1 MPSENLFTNAAPAN
15 PVILSF
21 SAPSGGLGTTLLTT
35 NLAIQLAKKG
45 RNVLVADLALTEAS
59 CHLALGVLR
68 PERHLGMVLSK
79 EVKSLKE
86 ALVPTSVN
94 NLALLA
100 GCPESSDVANIAYLS
115 KQKLLSDLRELDYDY
130 VLIDAGSGTGAD
142 TLDFFLA
149 GHYSIAVVQATSVGL
164 EPFYRFFR
172 ATLRRLLMEGLNKK
186 RYQVLAPGLHPHS
199 PLSGLWDM
207 EETRE
212 EDLAAVERAIEAR
225 RFAFVQT
232 GLTSEKDQR
241 MGQQL
246 EALLRRNFLCPIR
259 FLGGIDWDKE
269 ATAAHRALEPIAKAY
284 PMCSF
289 SLAVERLANVI
300 LKEEK
305 EPFPTE
311 GHLNPRALGE
321 MDAYELLEI
330 PYNATVK
337 DIQVAYGRL
346 LEPYL
351 ETSPLTLSLYTKEE
365 RESFRDRLEDAYKR
379 LINTGL
385 RQRYDDDLIGRGR
398 MEPGQRVEEYGE
410 PASESSGSFPT
421 PGGTV
426 HPGEDASARAARNVE
441 AILEEIHQFDGK
453 ALRRIREARGISIA
467 EIVSETNIRTW
478 YIECMEAE
486 RFDALPAPLYLR
498 GFLKQIAQYLGLDP
512 ERVLIDYLTN
522 FQAWKHGQ
530 GKP

>member
-1 MPSENLFTNAAPAN
+1 MASENLFTSEAPEN

-21 SAPSGGLGTTLLTT
+21 SAPSGGLGTTLLAA
-35 NLAIQLAKKG
+35 NLGIQLAKKG
-45 RNVLVADLALTEAS
+45 RSVLVADLALTEAS

-79 EVKSLKE
+79 ELRSLKE
-86 ALVPTSVN
+86 ALIPTSVN

-100 GCPESSDVANIAYLS
+100 GCPESPDVANIAYLS
-115 KQKLLSDLRELDYDY
+115 KQKLLGDLRELEYDY
-130 VLIDAGSGTGAD
+130 ILVDSGSGTGAD

-149 GHYSIAVVQATSVGL
+149 GHYSIAVVQATAVGL
-164 EPFYRFFR
+164 DPFYRFFR
-172 ATLRRLLMEGLNKK
+172 AAMRRLLVEGLNKK
-186 RYQVLAPGLHPHS
+186 RYQALSASLHQNS
-199 PLSGLWDM
+199 PLTGLWDM
-207 EETRE
+207 EATRE
-212 EDLAAVERAIEAR
+212 EDLAAVERAIESR

-246 EALLRRNFLCPIR
+246 EALLRRNFLCPVR
-259 FLGGIDWDKE
+259 FLGGIEWDPQSE
-269 ATAAHRALEPIAKAY
+269 AAHRALEPIAKAY
-284 PMCSF
+284 PMGAF

-305 EPFPTE
+305 EPRPAE
-311 GHLNPRALGE
+311 GHLNPRPMGE

-337 DIQVAYGRL
+337 EIQVAYGKL

-365 RESFRDRLEDAYKR
+365 REGIRDKLEDAYKR

-385 RQRYDDDLIGRGR
+385 RQRYDDDLIGKGR
-398 MEPGQRVEEYGE
+398 MNPEQRVEEYGE
-410 PASESSGSFPT
+410 PASESSGSFPI
-421 PGGTV
+421 PGGGTA
-426 HPGEDASARAARNVE
+426 HAGEEAPARPVRNLE
-441 AILEEIHQFDGK
+441 AILDEIREFDGK
-453 ALRRIREARGISIA
+453 ALKRIREARGISIA

-478 YIECMEAE
+478 YIECVEAE
-486 RFDALPAPLYLR
+486 RFDALPAPIYLR

-512 ERVLIDYLTN
+512 QRVLTDYLTKV
-522 FQAWKHGQ
+522 QAWKHANS
-530 GKP
+530 K

>member
-1 MPSENLFTNAAPAN
+1 MATENLFTSEAPES

-21 SAPSGGLGTTLLTT
+21 SAPSGGLGTTLLAA

-68 PERHLGMVLSK
+68 PEKHLGMVLSK
-79 EVKSLKE
+79 EVASLKD
-86 ALVPTSVN
+86 ALIPTSVN
-94 NLALLA
+94 NLTLLA
-100 GCPESSDVANIAYLS
+100 GCPECSEVANMAYLS
-115 KQKLLSDLRELDYDY
+115 KQKVLADLRDLDYDY
-130 VLIDAGSGTGAD
+130 ILIDAGSGTGAD

-149 GHYSIAVVQATSVGL
+149 GNYSIAVVQATSVGL

-172 ATLRRLLMEGLNKK
+172 ATLHRLLMEGLNKK
-186 RYQVLAPGLHPHS
+186 RYQALLPGLNPRS

-207 EETRE
+207 PETRE
-212 EDLAAVERAIEAR
+212 DDLAAVERAIEAR
-225 RFAFVQT
+225 RFTFVQT

-241 MGQQL
+241 MGHQL
-246 EALLRRNFLCPIR
+246 EALLRRNYLCPVR
-259 FLGGIDWDKE
+259 FLGGIDWD
-269 ATAAHRALEPIAKAY
+269 AQAASAHRALEPISKAS
-284 PMCSF
+284 PMCPF

-300 LKEEK
+300 MKEEK
-305 EPFPTE
+305 EPPPAE
-311 GHLNPRALGE
+311 GHLNPRAMGE

-337 DIQVAYGRL
+337 EVQVAYGKL

-351 ETSPLTLSLYTKEE
+351 ENSPLTLSLYTKEE
-365 RESFRDRLEDAYKR
+365 REGIRDRLEEAYKR

-385 RQRYDDDLIGRGR
+385 RQRYDDDLIGKGR
-398 MEPGQRVEEYGE
+398 MRPEQRVEEYGE
-410 PASESSGSFPT
+410 PASEASGAFPI
-421 PGGTV
+421 PGGSAHT
-426 HPGEDASARAARNVE
+426 GEDAAVRAARNVE
-441 AILEEIHQFDGK
+441 AILEEVKQIDGK

-486 RFDALPAPLYLR
+486 RFDALPAPIYLN
-498 GFLKQIAQYLGLDP
+498 GFLKQIARYLGLDP
-512 ERVLIDYLTN
+512 QRVLADYLTKL
-522 FQAWKHGQ
+522 QAWKQAQ
-530 GKP
+530 GKQ